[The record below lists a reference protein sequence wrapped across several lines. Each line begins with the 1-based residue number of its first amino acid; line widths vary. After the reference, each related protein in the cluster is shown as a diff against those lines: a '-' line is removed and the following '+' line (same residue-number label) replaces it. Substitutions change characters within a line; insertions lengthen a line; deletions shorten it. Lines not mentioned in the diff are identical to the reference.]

1 MANVQVV
8 VFENLTLDENNRNNV
23 YSKTY
28 SGVNYLDHRTLLAP
42 SGSKTRIFS
51 YDGAVDRGTFIT
63 GSIVYGRISNLN
75 DTYSVN
81 LEISSSTE
89 NFHQKISPGGSFMLT
104 ANEMTGSYT
113 NNDINYDNIRDI
125 SVQPISGAA
134 KIEYYI
140 TTS

>member
-1 MANVQVV
+1 MANLRVV
-8 VFENLTLDENNRNNV
+8 VVEQLTLDENNRDNV
-23 YSKTY
+23 YSKTF

-51 YDGAVDRGTFIT
+51 YNGAVDRGTYVT
-63 GSIVYGRISNLN
+63 SSIVYGRVSNLN

-89 NFHQKISPGGSFMLT
+89 NFHQKISPGGSFMVT
-104 ANEMTGSYT
+104 SNEMTGSYS
-113 NNDINYDNIRDI
+113 DGVIAYDNIKDI
-125 SVQPISGAA
+125 LVEPLSGSA